1 MKAKLGLA
9 LACAA
14 LLGAPAFAQQ
24 DFSAVEIQTIPVADG
39 LYMLLGSGGNIALS
53 VGDDGAFIVDTQ
65 YAPLSDK
72 IRAAIRAV
80 GGDDVRFVFNTH
92 FHGDHTGGNE
102 NFGKAGATIMAQDNV
117 QTRLSTEQV
126 STLDGSTTPP
136 APAAAIPVV
145 TYPERLTFHWNGN
158 TVNFFH
164 APNAHTDG
172 DSIVHYTNLN
182 AFHMGDT
189 FFNGGYPFIDVGA
202 GGSLA
207 GIVAAAREVLG
218 RTNAATKII
227 PGHGNLATQADLRN
241 YLEIMSTIEQRIQ
254 SLIDQSRSEDEVV
267 AADPTSEWDAT
278 WGTGFMNAETFT
290 RLAYQSMAR

>member
-254 SLIDQSRSEDEVV
+254 SLIDQGRSEDEVV